1 MVTHPNPQ
9 LVELPKQPLSARNLV
24 GGQWIAG
31 SEPSHQLS
39 SPYSGEV
46 LGTIH
51 PASLAEADQCV
62 AAASSAFDAWR
73 QVPAKER
80 AAALLKLRE
89 VMLRDI
95 EKLSHSAARESG
107 KLVGEARAEVLK
119 GVEVLEFAASLPN
132 SDLGGAL
139 EVSRGVTCEYRR
151 EPLGVTVGIT
161 PFNFPAMVPMWMIP
175 ISLAI
180 GNSFILKPSDKVP
193 FTATLLGELI
203 QEAGFPAGA
212 FSVLHGGRE
221 IVEHLARHRT
231 VAALGFVGSS
241 AVARAVY
248 TAATGSGKRALCLG
262 GAKNHLI
269 VAPDANPAVT
279 VDGVVTS
286 FTGCAGQRC
295 MAGSVMV
302 AVGEVEPLL
311 AQVESAAAKMRL
323 GLDMGALID
332 KAAHTRLTAAIERA
346 VRDGATLRLDGR
358 KCPAPAG
365 YPGGNW
371 LGPTIIDNAQPSMQ
385 SACEELFGPVLTIV
399 RVKTLDEA
407 LALERSSRY
416 GNALSIFTTSGAVA
430 RYVADRASS
439 GMIGVNIGVP
449 VPREPF
455 SFGGTKESKF
465 GTGDITGSGGV
476 ELWSNRKKIT
486 SKWGLQPDKNWMS

>member
-1 MVTHPNPQ
+1 
-9 LVELPKQPLSARNLV
+9 
-24 GGQWIAG
+24 
-31 SEPSHQLS
+31 
-39 SPYSGEV
+39 
-46 LGTIH
+46 
-51 PASLAEADQCV
+51 
-62 AAASSAFDAWR
+62 
-73 QVPAKER
+73 
-80 AAALLKLRE
+80 
-89 VMLRDI
+89 
-95 EKLSHSAARESG
+95 
-107 KLVGEARAEVLK
+107 
-119 GVEVLEFAASLPN
+119 
-132 SDLGGAL
+132 
-139 EVSRGVTCEYRR
+139 
-151 EPLGVTVGIT
+151 
-161 PFNFPAMVPMWMIP
+161 
-175 ISLAI
+175 
-180 GNSFILKPSDKVP
+180 
-193 FTATLLGELI
+193 
-203 QEAGFPAGA
+203 
-212 FSVLHGGRE
+212 
-221 IVEHLARHRT
+221 
-231 VAALGFVGSS
+231 
-241 AVARAVY
+241 
-248 TAATGSGKRALCLG
+248 
-262 GAKNHLI
+262 
-269 VAPDANPAVT
+269 
-279 VDGVVTS
+279 
-286 FTGCAGQRC
+286 
-295 MAGSVMV
+295 MV

-358 KCPAPAG
+358 QCPAPAG